1 MCPLCWHSDT
11 LSLIYGHSYTQ
22 LGFLQL
28 SNNYPNNN
36 FGSSGDLPDY
46 NDYTSGNSEQ
56 ANPYEQSAYDQSGY
70 DQSNG
75 YGTPAY
81 PSAPQYDSTPNNAM
95 QPNAMQ
101 PNGMFGNDRP
111 GAWKRFLGLII
122 DSLLVQILIGGIVT
136 YAICGQELV
145 DWFQKTMETGE
156 TIDPPSKLI
165 IAQIIMVVVWL
176 AYRVLME
183 TKVGGTL
190 GKMAIGARVV
200 SADGQNVTASA
211 ALLRNSWYI
220 LTMALGFIP
229 FVGVWAQLGIY
240 VGLGI
245 SIGQNA
251 QKQSATDNLAKAYVV
266 NK

>member
-1 MCPLCWHSDT
+1 
-11 LSLIYGHSYTQ
+11 
-22 LGFLQL
+22 
-28 SNNYPNNN
+28 
-36 FGSSGDLPDY
+36 
-46 NDYTSGNSEQ
+46 
-56 ANPYEQSAYDQSGY
+56 
-70 DQSNG
+70 
-75 YGTPAY
+75 
-81 PSAPQYDSTPNNAM
+81 
-95 QPNAMQ
+95 
-101 PNGMFGNDRP
+101 
-111 GAWKRFLGLII
+111 
-122 DSLLVQILIGGIVT
+122 
-136 YAICGQELV
+136 
-145 DWFQKTMETGE
+145 
-156 TIDPPSKLI
+156 
-165 IAQIIMVVVWL
+165 MVVVRL